1 MKKSEVKMETENKK
15 KLLKK
20 NDYLLDIILVLLMLK
35 ISWHNISDIIQVYH
49 LNDQC

>member
-20 NDYLLDIILVLLMLK
+20 NDYLLKLIFVLFNVTKFMT
-35 ISWHNISDIIQVYH
+35 
-49 LNDQC
+49 

>member
-35 ISWHNISDIIQVYH
+35 IS
-49 LNDQC
+49 